1 MSELYYFKDSEGA
14 PKIVSDTDPLP
25 IGDVNVGDKTDAA
38 VTDPTLTASEIALL
52 KGLVKI
58 LSDVWDDASN
68 TTKVTLQQVEG
79 AIDGAV
85 PTKAAFV
92 GGKYSSAD
100 PTYHDGDLT
109 PVRTNSKGEILTQLT
124 GSIESITSAP
134 VVGVKTVTATAAE
147 IFAGASVKSN
157 RRKLILKNEDSV
169 LRFRIG
175 PSTVT
180 QQNGFP
186 VEPGAVIEVQFD
198 PATAI
203 PIYAI
208 SEGANLQVAV
218 MEI

>member
-1 MSELYYFKDSEGA
+1 MPYYEK
-14 PKIVSDTDPLP
+14 
-25 IGDVNVGDKTDAA
+25 
-38 VTDPTLTASEIALL
+38 
-52 KGLVKI
+52 KI
-58 LSDVWDDASN
+58 LRDAQNIPIPQYWDPVADEFKPM
-68 TTKVTLQQVEG
+68 TK
-79 AIDGAV
+79 
-85 PTKAAFV
+85 
-92 GGKYSSAD
+92 
-100 PTYHDGDLT
+100 
-109 PVRTNSKGEILTQLT
+109 EIVLS

-157 RRKLILKNEDSV
+157 RRKLILNNEDSV

-198 PATAI
+198 PATAV